1 MRSKSRI
8 LKPKLGLVGLL
19 TAALLMT
26 TGCAK
31 VFNPYDSE
39 FQCPRTDEG
48 RCMSIPDAYE
58 QSLSGENPP
67 PVSERAL
74 RRPRAGARLQRE
86 APTVQAG
93 SDTYTRTRERARYDY
108 LSRKYD
114 KMAALIGNPVTP
126 VVAPPD
132 VIRVLILSYT
142 GADNHLFGYR
152 YVYFF
157 ATQPRWILSSGK
169 EID

>member
-8 LKPKLGLVGLL
+8 SKRKLGLVGLL
-19 TAALLMT
+19 AAAMLMT

-31 VFNPYDSE
+31 VFNPYESE
-39 FQCPRTDEG
+39 FQCPPTDKG

-58 QSLSGENPP
+58 QSISGENPP
-67 PVSERAL
+67 AENERAL
-74 RRPRAGARLQRE
+74 RRPRVSARLQRE
-86 APTVQAG
+86 APTATAAP
-93 SDTYTRTRERARYDY
+93 DAYTRTTEEARYDY

-169 EID
+169 EVD